1 LGFLIEGIFLL
12 LLLLL
17 ITSIISL
24 FFFLGEVD
32 TTFSLSPEASV
43 SYQISTLAVLPSL
56 AGAANWLLKAWDFGF
71 EGCGALGLT
80 IVDSFEVDGFVLAWA
95 RSYGLFFAFGFR
107 SDAGAIEWGA
117 AGLRDV

>member
-1 LGFLIEGIFLL
+1 M
-12 LLLLL
+12 
-17 ITSIISL
+17 
-24 FFFLGEVD
+24 
-32 TTFSLSPEASV
+32 